1 MTFLLLGSSQSSPL
15 PGGPV
20 LPPAGL
26 CSECPSST
34 SIPYFQA
41 SLIRQGLVQC
51 HQYQE
56 ILPDVPAG
64 RNHILL

>member
-1 MTFLLLGSSQSSPL
+1 M
-15 PGGPV
+15 

-41 SLIRQGLVQC
+41 SLICQGLVQC